1 MLIGLDVGT
10 TACKAL
16 LFEIDGRIIA
26 SSSTPYELITQ
37 QQGWVEQDGETLW
50 LAVVKSLRDLAA
62 QIPPGRQ
69 ILALAQS
76 SQGGTTIP
84 VDSAGIPTHNAISW
98 MDTRAQAEYEAVRGG
113 MGAEAIQRK
122 TGWPLMAGLPLQHLR
137 WLRHHRGDVFARTH
151 WIMFV
156 NDFIGWRLTGERCMN
171 PSDASITQLC
181 DIEAGNW
188 DDELLALAGVRR
200 EQLSPL
206 RESGAD
212 VGRLT
217 ADAAQRCGLPAG
229 LPFINGAHDQYCAAL
244 GLGVVEPG
252 EVLLSCGTAWV
263 LLAVPPSLAVGR
275 ASGMALSCHAVPGRW
290 GAIRSLGAVGTS
302 LEWLASQVWA
312 RPDVSERRTAL
323 YAAINEA
330 AARSEPGGRGLL
342 FFPPAGGHAGG
353 FGMAH
358 GGFVGL
364 TLAHTRDDLS
374 RAVMEGVACELR
386 WAVDELRATGMTVDG
401 LKMVGGAA
409 RSPLWPQIVA
419 DITGV
424 SVVVPGIT
432 EAAAWGAAAL
442 AGIGAGVFADV
453 ESAARAPAQSLTRYE
468 PGNRAASDGLYE
480 RYRKTW
486 TAVAS

>member
-16 LFEIDGRIIA
+16 LFEIDGRVVAA
-26 SSSTPYELITQ
+26 STVPYGLITPQ
-37 QQGWVEQDGETLW
+37 HGWVEQDSETLW
-50 LAVVKSLRDLAA
+50 LTVVNSLRKLAA
-62 QIPPGRQ
+62 HIPPGRQ
-69 ILALAQS
+69 ILAVAQS

-84 VDSAGIPTHNAISW
+84 VDSAGIPTYNAISW
-98 MDTRAQAEYEAVRGG
+98 MDTRAQAEYEEVRDGV
-113 MGAEAIQRK
+113 GAEAIQRK

-137 WLRHHRGDVFARTH
+137 WLHRHRDDVFSRTYRV
-151 WIMFV
+151 MFV

-171 PSDASITQLC
+171 PSDASITQLF
-181 DIEAGNW
+181 DIETGDW

-212 VGRLT
+212 VGRLMV
-217 ADAAQRCGLPAG
+217 DAAQRCGLPAG

-252 EVLLSCGTAWV
+252 EMLLSCGTAWV
-263 LLAVPPSLAVGR
+263 LLAVPPSLTVGR
-275 ASGMALSCHAVPGRW
+275 ASGMALSRHAVPGRW

-312 RPDVSERRTAL
+312 RPDAPEPRTTL

-342 FFPPAGGHAGG
+342 FFPPAAGHAGS
-353 FGMAH
+353 FGMAR

-364 TLAHTRDDLS
+364 NLAHTRDDMS

-386 WAVDELRATGMTVDG
+386 WAVDELRATGMTVDR

-419 DITGV
+419 DVTGAP
-424 SVVVPGIT
+424 VVVTGIT
-432 EAAAWGAAAL
+432 EAAAWGAAVL
-442 AGIGAGVFADV
+442 AGIGAGVFADA
-453 ESAARAPAQSLTRYE
+453 ESAARAPARSLTSYE
-468 PGNRAASDGLYE
+468 PGNRAACDELYE